1 MKQHVNYGHVT
12 EPTAFVTKGRQRVKQ
27 YNSNVF
33 LKNGDEF
40 ELELYNPKTDKVLA
54 KIKLNGKY
62 ISSSGIVLRPGERV
76 FLERYL
82 DEARKFQFET
92 YEVDGNDPNTQ
103 QAIRNNG
110 DVEVEFY
117 DEVKISPVTVTWTYN
132 PSYTYYSG
140 GYVTPT
146 VSAPNDIMYKSS
158 IGHSSA
164 KGISGHSNTAGIS
177 SDNNIFYC
185 STNPAPSAPAPTP
198 IAQMNSLETGRVEK
212 GDFSNQNFTS
222 DYSSFN
228 SYYSTRVT
236 WKIMPESRKPL
247 MKEDLKVF
255 CTNCGAKRKKE
266 SHKFCPNCGTK
277 F

>member
-1 MKQHVNYGHVT
+1 MKQNSHHYQRVT

-27 YNSNVF
+27 YIKSVF

-40 ELELYNPKTDKVLA
+40 ELELFNPKTDKVLA

-82 DEARKFQFET
+82 DEARKFQFEV
-92 YEVDGNDPNTQ
+92 YEVDENDPNTQ

-117 DEVKISPVTVTWTYN
+117 DEIKVSPVSVTWTFN
-132 PSYTYYSG
+132 PSWIYYG
-140 GYVTPT
+140 GYVSPT
-146 VSAPNDIMYKSS
+146 VTGPSDVMYKSS
-158 IGHSSA
+158 GDYSSFQ
-164 KGISGHSNTAGIS
+164 GISDHSNSGEFRG
-177 SDNNIFYC
+177 DNNTYYC
-185 STNPAPSAPAPTP
+185 SANPAFSAAAAPT
-198 IAQMNSLETGRVEK
+198 ITQTNSLETGRVEK
-212 GDFSNQNFTS
+212 GEFSNQNFTS
-222 DYSSFN
+222 DYSSF
-228 SYYSTRVT
+228 SSCYSTKVT